1 MLSLRTLRLPL
12 LGVALLAL
20 SGTTHT
26 ACAQT
31 KPQSKMTR
39 KPSASSAAGRK
50 ADPLRGTKGD
60 NGYAAPGEPINMSDN
75 GKNTPS
81 YDGPAPKGDS
91 RTKTTLASPK

>member
-12 LGVALLAL
+12 LAAALLAL
-20 SGTTHT
+20 SGTTYT
-26 ACAQT
+26 ASAQT
-31 KPQSKMTR
+31 KPQPKATR
-39 KPSASSAAGRK
+39 KPGASSATGRK

-60 NGYAAPGEPINMSDN
+60 NGYAAPGEPINMADN

-91 RTKTTLASPK
+91 RTKTTLATPK